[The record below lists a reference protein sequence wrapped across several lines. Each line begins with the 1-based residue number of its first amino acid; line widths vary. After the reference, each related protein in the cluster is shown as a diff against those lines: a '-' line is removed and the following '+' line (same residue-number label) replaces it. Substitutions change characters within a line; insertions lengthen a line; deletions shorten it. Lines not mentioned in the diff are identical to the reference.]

1 METPNSDMNGSPSP
15 EVHHEPV
22 KVEVIRWDF
31 SGDGKPEKVEETRYA
46 IFNNWAYRKVCKE
59 LGIDMREMQQEARK
73 RQKQAA
79 EEDTDPEDVQMER
92 GEVADMLQVD
102 VDDMD
107 AMATLLWGSLLTQ
120 DPSLEKEEVEKWL
133 TVDNLQYYV
142 LKVVEALSYW
152 MNGHADF
159 DREAA
164 EDIADEAAADA
175 ETGKE
180 TAGGGS

>member
-1 METPNSDMNGSPSP
+1 MESTNNMQESPSP

-22 KVEVIRWDF
+22 PVEVQRWEF
-31 SGDGKPEKVEETRYA
+31 GGEGPPEKITETRYA
-46 IFNNWAYRKVCKE
+46 IFNNWAYRQVCKE

-73 RQKQAA
+73 RQRQAN
-79 EEDTDPEDVQMER
+79 EEEADAEDVQMER

-107 AMATLLWGSLLTQ
+107 AMATLLWGSLLTE
-120 DPSLEKEEVEKWL
+120 DPTLDKEEVEKWL

-142 LKVVEALSYW
+142 MKVVEALSYW

-159 DREAA
+159 DKEAA
-164 EDIADEAAADA
+164 GDLAEATAEDA
-175 ETGKE
+175 ESGKA
-180 TAGGGS
+180 TAEDGG